1 MLQCRDET
9 CVEIAIRLLCGLR
22 VSLVAALLA
31 YLGAFLINIPTK
43 KKPKFKE
50 CITKATDTKPWLIV
64 YRRTY
69 NFVTVRIGIVIY
81 IGRFVVEGILIS
93 KA

>member
-1 MLQCRDET
+1 MRRDCYKT
-9 CVEIAIRLLCGLR
+9 FVWFACKFGGGIACLLG
-22 VSLVAALLA
+22 SISNQ
-31 YLGAFLINIPTK
+31 YTK